1 MHSIRMSFCG
11 GSDGKEFGYAGDTGS
26 VPGLRSS
33 PGEKEI
39 STCSSILARII
50 PRTEESGGL
59 PSMRLQTD
67 TT

>member
-1 MHSIRMSFCG
+1 MV
-11 GSDGKEFGYAGDTGS
+11 KKLTANAGDA
-26 VPGLRSS
+26 GLGQEDSLR
-33 PGEKEI
+33 KEI

-59 PSMRLQTD
+59 PSMSLQTD